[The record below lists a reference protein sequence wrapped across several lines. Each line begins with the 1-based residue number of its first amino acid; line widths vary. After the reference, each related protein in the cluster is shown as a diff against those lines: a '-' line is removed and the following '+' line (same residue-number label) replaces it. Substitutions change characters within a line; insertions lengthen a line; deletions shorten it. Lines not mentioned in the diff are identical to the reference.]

1 MSQNRHRK
9 KDDKVIKSESSS
21 NTNRLFHHAEVKT
34 QGVTHTTTIS
44 VTINDKDDC
53 ITSCFSGL
61 AKCFKRGK

>member
-1 MSQNRHRK
+1 MSRNRNK
-9 KDDKVIKSESSS
+9 AKESEVKTSESSI

-34 QGVTHTTTIS
+34 QGVTHTTTIT

-61 AKCFKRGK
+61 AKCFGRNK